1 MVRLPR
7 TTRRGTV
14 QPCESRAHN
23 SAAVSFSHSVPT
35 GLPGLFLG
43 DESGFRDP
51 RVLARRGVLLGA
63 SEAVCPRPTTLI
75 DRTFHEATNSRSPA
89 VTTYTR
95 PPSRRTGSS
104 PDATRRYAAA
114 RLIPSSVAAR
124 GTASSNGRSLNTL
137 LSNLIHL
144 HSAVS
149 LSLRTASRTK
159 LGRFGAV
166 GQAYCDGA

>member
-1 MVRLPR
+1 MY
-7 TTRRGTV
+7 
-14 QPCESRAHN
+14 RA
-23 SAAVSFSHSVPT
+23 
-35 GLPGLFLG
+35 
-43 DESGFRDP
+43 
-51 RVLARRGVLLGA
+51 
-63 SEAVCPRPTTLI
+63 
-75 DRTFHEATNSRSPA
+75 FHEATNSRSPA

-114 RLIPSSVAAR
+114 RLIPSSVPAR
-124 GTASSNGRSLNTL
+124 GTASSNGKSLNTL

-159 LGRFGAV
+159 LGRFVPSDRVTVIVRDRSSSHSPHHSTV
-166 GQAYCDGA
+166 GRGPAIASGTSARRRARTRAGLRPPWGRAQDRPPSCWPSSLTSEPFRQQA